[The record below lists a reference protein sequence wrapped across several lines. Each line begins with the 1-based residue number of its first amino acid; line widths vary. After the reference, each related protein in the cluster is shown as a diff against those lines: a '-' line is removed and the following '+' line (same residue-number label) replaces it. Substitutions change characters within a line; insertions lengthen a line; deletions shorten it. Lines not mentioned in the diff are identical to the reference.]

1 MLARRNKTEQDQGEC
16 MYAINVE
23 MPVIGDLTKAL
34 HIAAGIVY
42 WGCAC
47 IVDEVVELSIPR
59 TTCAYSTTM
68 HPRGK

>member
-1 MLARRNKTEQDQGEC
+1 MLARRNKTEQDQGAC
-16 MYAINVE
+16 MYAINAE
-23 MPVIGDLTKAL
+23 MPVLGALTKAL
-34 HIAAGIVY
+34 PIAAGIVY

>member
-1 MLARRNKTEQDQGEC
+1 

-23 MPVIGDLTKAL
+23 MPVLGALTKAFP
-34 HIAAGIVY
+34 IAAGIVY

-47 IVDEVVELSIPR
+47 IVYEVVELSIPR